1 MSGIEEP
8 PNGAP
13 TPPQPPDEGVVWP
26 ERDFATG
33 PPTEATPPTTE
44 PSWDVKASGNR
55 RRPTAAEQAVPWL
68 IGLVLALAG
77 MLIVLL
83 ALVFSSNEGLLPAYG
98 ASPSLTP
105 EAAVSPTPRPT
116 PEPTPDPSAEPSLS
130 APPATPTP
138 EPAPAFPPLEIV
150 FMQRTS
156 AAGPIHLFSHDF
168 AGSANPVPQARDN
181 RGVQSYD
188 WAPDGS
194 HGIAI
199 VDGNP
204 LALTPGNSARDLGD
218 GFDGVTFASDSTTA
232 YAVRATLAG
241 ANDRAELL
249 RVDYTSGAVTS
260 LATWT
265 YPHPTTFQEDVVSE
279 AQFADD
285 GGFERVYVLD
295 DGTIVVWIL
304 GAPQVYTFNTST
316 GAVGTTNH
324 MPLLWSPN
332 GQLRIAVTES
342 GSTSRFSVR
351 GMAGEERGALNVS
364 GFVSHVRWSAASNQ
378 IVFTLNRAA
387 SGGGVA
393 QDLYVWDLTTGHAAV
408 RLTQDLRSMG
418 GEYRGSPDRW
428 RL

>member
-1 MSGIEEP
+1 MSGIGDPPSGAATPPEP
-8 PNGAP
+8 PN
-13 TPPQPPDEGVVWP
+13 EGVAWP
-26 ERDFATG
+26 ANDVV
-33 PPTEATPPTTE
+33 TEH
-44 PSWDVKASGNR
+44 SWDVKASGNR

-83 ALVFSSNEGLLPAYG
+83 ALIFSSNEGLLPAYG
-98 ASPSLTP
+98 AASPSPTP
-105 EAAVSPTPRPT
+105 GAAATPRPT
-116 PEPTPDPSAEPSLS
+116 PTPAPSIEPTPSL
-130 APPATPTP
+130 APTPTP
-138 EPAPAFPPLEIV
+138 EPTPAFPPLEIV

-156 AAGPIHLFSHDF
+156 EAGPIHLFSHDF
-168 AGSANPVPQARDN
+168 ASSTALVPQARDN
-181 RGVQSYD
+181 RGVESYD
-188 WAPDGS
+188 WAPDGAY
-194 HGIAI
+194 GIAI

-204 LALTPGNSARDLGD
+204 LALTPGTSARDLGE
-218 GFDGVTFASDSTTA
+218 GFDAITFAPDSATA

-249 RVDYTSGAVTS
+249 RVDYSSGVVTS
-260 LATWT
+260 LHTWT
-265 YPHPTTFQEDVVSE
+265 YPHPTTLQEDVVSE

-285 GGFERVYVLD
+285 GGFERVYVLEN
-295 DGTIVVWIL
+295 GTVVVWVL
-304 GAPQVYTFNTST
+304 GAPQVYTFDPET
-316 GAVGTTNH
+316 GAVGTTDH
-324 MPLLWSPN
+324 MPFLWSPS

-342 GSTSRFSVR
+342 GSNSRFSVR
-351 GMAGEERGALNVS
+351 GMPGDERGALNVT
-364 GFVSHVRWSAASNQ
+364 GKVSHVRWSTASNQ
-378 IVFTLNRAA
+378 IVFTLSRAQ